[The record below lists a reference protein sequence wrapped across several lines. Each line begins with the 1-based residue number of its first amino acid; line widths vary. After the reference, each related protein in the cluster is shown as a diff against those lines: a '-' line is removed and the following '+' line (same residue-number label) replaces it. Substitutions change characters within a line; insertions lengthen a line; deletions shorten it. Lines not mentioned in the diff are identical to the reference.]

1 MSSQKIG
8 EASGGPSQGNGDAPD
23 STRLVCR
30 ITAAGYYYRV
40 GETELGPFTLQERY
54 DPNFEAT
61 LCGRL
66 HVTVDEL
73 AAAYWGAV
81 QRPVGFDEVSEALG
95 STIRRDIS
103 TKLIL
108 LSGCLLT
115 FTDEDQVNILMAGES
130 SGGKTYNA
138 LEVVAY
144 FRDLSQDAVLRIAS
158 ASPTAFFHDQGKW
171 DKEAGVLRVDLRQK
185 ILVFLDQ
192 PHYSL
197 LERLRPL
204 MSHDQRELLYK
215 ITDKSTK
222 GRMRTKNVILEG
234 YPTVILCAAKLSLD
248 EQEKTRVFIL
258 SPEVSVEKLQ
268 ESLQLAVKRVS
279 DRQTFREW
287 VDSHPLRKWLRDR
300 IEAIQAANVRQ
311 VVIEQQEQVYE
322 RFVSSHKRLA
332 PRHQRDLPRILSLIK
347 AHALLNLWWRERR
360 GSQSI
365 VARQEDVDA
374 GFELYGRIAK
384 PNELGLSPSVYEVYE
399 AVIKPLL
406 DGEGAVDRR
415 RILSRYFEYY
425 GRHLADETL
434 RREIV
439 PGLVD
444 CGLVLEQPDPS
455 DRRRKLLYPPDP
467 PPNSQPENIVEDIDV
482 EGE

>member
-1 MSSQKIG
+1 MTDEIG
-8 EASGGPSQGNGDAPD
+8 GASGAPSNRQTGQGCNTPTLD
-23 STRLVCR
+23 CR

-40 GETELGPFTLQERY
+40 GETELGPFTLQDR
-54 DPNFEAT
+54 DDSGFEEALSGKFHVKPEE
-61 LCGRL
+61 LC
-66 HVTVDEL
+66 
-73 AAAYWGAV
+73 AAYWRAV
-81 QRPVGFDEVSEALG
+81 QRPITFSEISDALG
-95 STIRRDIS
+95 STIRQDIS

-108 LSGCLLT
+108 LCGCLLT

-144 FRDLSQDAVLRIAS
+144 FRDVVLRIAS
-158 ASPTAFFHDQGKW
+158 ASPTAFFHDNGKW
-171 DKEAGVLRVDLRQK
+171 DKEAHVLTVDLRQK

-215 ITDKSTK
+215 ITDKSAK
-222 GRMRTKNVILEG
+222 GTMRTKNVILEG

-258 SPEVSVEKLQ
+258 SPETSVRKLQ

-279 DRQTFREW
+279 DREAFREW
-287 VDSHPLRKWLRDR
+287 VESHPLRKWLRDR
-300 IEAIQAANVRQ
+300 IEAIQSANVKQ
-311 VVIEQQEQVYE
+311 VIIDDQDQVYQ
-322 RFVSSHKRLA
+322 RFVTAHKRLA

-360 GSQSI
+360 GRGAI
-365 VARQEDVDA
+365 VAIQDDVDA
-374 GFELYGRIAK
+374 GFELYNQIAK
-384 PNELGLSPSVYEVYE
+384 PNELGLSPQVYEVYE
-399 AVIKPLL
+399 TVIKPLL
-406 DGEGAVDRR
+406 DNETVVDRR
-415 RILSRYFEYY
+415 SILNKYFDYY
-425 GRHLADETL
+425 GRHLGDETL

-439 PGLVD
+439 PALIE
-444 CGLVLEQPDPS
+444 CGLVIEQPDPQ
-455 DRRRKLLYPPDP
+455 DRRRKLLYPPDVP
-467 PPNSQPENIVEDIDV
+467 PTCSDVVEDIEV
-482 EGE
+482 KGE